1 MKFKDI
7 SHSQSLETVDPY
19 GLKHWYKSGVTI
31 EIEEGESANEAA
43 KLAEQFVNEQ
53 LDKYKL
59 GFSMVAGNKIVPEVQ
74 VKKTPVESMVEAISG
89 CSSMEVLLTFK
100 KLAQSK
106 PEFQQAFDETF
117 KKLNNGL

>member
-1 MKFKDI
+1 MKFKEI
-7 SHSQSLETVDPY
+7 SHSQSLETVDQW
-19 GLKHWYKSGVTI
+19 GLKHWYKSGVTV
-31 EIEEGESANEAA
+31 EIESQDEVDRAA

-59 GFSMVAGNKIVPEVQ
+59 GFSKVADNKTVPIVE